1 MRLPIVAIG
10 DGPVN
15 EMRSER
21 LRDFES
27 SIAESFNRG
36 EIRAPVHL
44 SDGNEAALLDY
55 FRQVKESDWIC
66 CQWRSHYHCLLKGV
80 PPDELRAEIVAGRSI
95 SLCFPR
101 QRVISS
107 AIAGGII
114 PIAVGLAMG
123 IKRAGGVE
131 LVHCFIGDMMSQS
144 GIAFECIN
152 YANNFQLPI
161 QFVVEDN
168 DISVCTDTQATWGN
182 PKPAWYYEMRLRP
195 GLVTYYR
202 YKSRYPHAGAGRR
215 VEF

>member
-1 MRLPIVAIG
+1 MSPSDLIA
-10 DGPVN
+10 
-15 EMRSER
+15 
-21 LRDFES
+21 FES

-44 SDGNEAALLDY
+44 SDGQEEPLIDY

-66 CQWRSHYHCLLKGV
+66 SQWRSHYHCLLKGV
-80 PPDELRAEIVAGRSI
+80 PPEELRAEIMAGRSI

-114 PIAVGLAMG
+114 PIAVGIAMG
-123 IKRAGGVE
+123 IKRAGGSE
-131 LVHCFIGDMMSQS
+131 LVHAFLGDMMSQS

-152 YANNFQLPI
+152 YADNFSLPI

-168 DISVCTDTQATWGN
+168 EISVCTDTKAAWGRTRQ
-182 PKPAWYYEMRLRP
+182 WYYEVLQRP
-195 GLVTYYR
+195 NLVTYYK
-202 YKSRYPHAGAGRR
+202 YKSRWPHAGAGTR
-215 VEF
+215 VQF